1 MSFTAYSD
9 VARLLGIPSP
19 TRSGADVSPLR
30 LIERIEGGLPVE
42 SLLRIANSLA
52 PNDIKFIYNVVP
64 RATLNRRKA
73 QSGNKLSADEGAK
86 VTRIARVWSAA
97 VDVWGSE
104 ESARAFLFRPHAMI
118 EDKRPIDLVIQNELG
133 AEMVLDILGRLK
145 YGSAA

>member
-9 VARLLGIPSP
+9 VARLLGIPSS

-42 SLLRIANSLA
+42 SLIRIAKSLA
-52 PNDIKFIYNVVP
+52 PDDIKFIYNVVP

-73 QSGNKLSADEGAK
+73 QSDNKLSADEGAK

-104 ESARAFLFRPHAMI
+104 ENARAFLFRPHAMI
-118 EDKRPIDLVIQNELG
+118 EDKRPIDLVIQSELG